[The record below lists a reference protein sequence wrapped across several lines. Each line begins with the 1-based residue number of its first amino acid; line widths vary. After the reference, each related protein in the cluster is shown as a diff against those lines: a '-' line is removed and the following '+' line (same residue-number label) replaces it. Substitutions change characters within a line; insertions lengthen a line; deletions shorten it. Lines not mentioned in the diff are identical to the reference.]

1 MVSKVGVL
9 ALQGNYSQHQAVLD
23 QIGVANCLVLYPDD
37 LDSCD
42 LLIIPGGEST
52 AISKQIHRNNF
63 RPKLAEFVKKKPVF
77 GTCAGMILLSSSNKK
92 NLEELSV
99 MDFDLD
105 RNAYGAQINSFS
117 DNILLNFDKDKKFHG
132 FFIRAPK
139 VSRIGSN
146 VEVIAT
152 FKNEPVMLTDGMHYV
167 TSFHP
172 EIGNDYRIHEYIIK
186 NSNA

>member
-1 MVSKVGVL
+1 MEIGVL
-9 ALQGNYSQHQAVLD
+9 SLQGDFKNHIDILKELDVDVKEVRYS
-23 QIGVANCLVLYPDD
+23 DD
-37 LDSCD
+37 LSSVDG
-42 LLIIPGGEST
+42 LIIPGGEST